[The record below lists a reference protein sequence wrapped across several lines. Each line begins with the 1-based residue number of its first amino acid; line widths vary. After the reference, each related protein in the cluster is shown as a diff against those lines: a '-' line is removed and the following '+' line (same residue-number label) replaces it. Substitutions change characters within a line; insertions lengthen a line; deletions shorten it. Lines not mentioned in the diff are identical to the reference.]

1 MEQRKSFPAHLR
13 AARSGRPRARL
24 LITGRMFLEDR
35 VAPAEFD
42 PDQLESLMVAVFE
55 LLGKPE
61 AQAQELAR
69 SILKAAERPQSDDP
83 RPPDRD
89 LK

>member
-24 LITGRMFLEDR
+24 LITGGMFLEDR

-42 PDQLESLMVAVFE
+42 PDQLES
-55 LLGKPE
+55 
-61 AQAQELAR
+61 
-69 SILKAAERPQSDDP
+69 
-83 RPPDRD
+83 
-89 LK
+89 